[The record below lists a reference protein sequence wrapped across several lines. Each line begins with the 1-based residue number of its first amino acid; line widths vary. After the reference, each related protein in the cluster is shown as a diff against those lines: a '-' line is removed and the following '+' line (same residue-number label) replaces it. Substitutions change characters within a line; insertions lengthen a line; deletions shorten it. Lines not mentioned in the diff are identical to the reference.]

1 MKNIINIYFLFFY
14 KKEIYKK
21 EIYKN
26 KEVYIIDYMEEEEV
40 KNVKVKNNHIMF
52 SYSWNQKN
60 QVRHIYDLID
70 EEFSGVNKWIDINKM
85 CGNILDAMND
95 AVENSFLIIIFLSKD
110 YKNSKNC
117 KTEAELIFG
126 KQKKYLLVLIEKE
139 FPYLED
145 GEEENWLSKMFKNQ
159 FYIDLT
165 EMNSENLDKLKELT
179 KDNCNEYFGE
189 NCIIPNLKRK
199 PSFSSNRKK
208 ESPTII
214 FGSPVKTNITPIRER
229 SNSRELD
236 DFILNNNLDQDDIDS
251 IKNLVIKTPRTM
263 VPTLKASGISFK
275 SILSIIEDVKNEE
288 TYREKD

>member
-1 MKNIINIYFLFFY
+1 
-14 KKEIYKK
+14 
-21 EIYKN
+21 
-26 KEVYIIDYMEEEEV
+26 MEEEEKV
-40 KNVKVKNNHIMF
+40 KDVKIKNNHIMF

-70 EEFSGVNKWIDINKM
+70 AELPGVKKWIDINKM

-95 AVENSFLIIIFLSKD
+95 AVENSFVTIIFLSKD

-126 KQKKYLLVLIEKE
+126 KQKNYLLVLVEKD

-165 EMNSENLDKLKELT
+165 EMNSDNLDKLKELI
-179 KDNCNEYFGE
+179 KDNCNEYFGKDFV
-189 NCIIPNLKRK
+189 IPDMKKK

-214 FGSPVKTNITPIRER
+214 FGSPVKTTITPIRER
-229 SNSRELD
+229 SNSRELE

-251 IKNLVIKTPRTM
+251 IKNLVLKTPRTM
-263 VPTLKASGISFK
+263 VPTLKASGISFR
-275 SILSIIEDVKNEE
+275 SILSIIEDIKNEE
-288 TYREKD
+288 TDRETDYS